1 MGLEGLGWRTNQR
14 LCERGGKEEGQD
26 PGQKRLD
33 SQPGLDLLRAPSPPM
48 DWVQEMGM
56 CVCVCGVEESG
67 QGLGCPF
74 QAISRNGRFQGTLL
88 PFTPY
93 ISYVLLDLHHQA
105 LECNTRYYIMSL
117 LSD

>member
-56 CVCVCGVEESG
+56 CVCVCVWSRGEWARPRLSLSG
-67 QGLGCPF
+67 N
-74 QAISRNGRFQGTLL
+74 I
-88 PFTPY
+88 
-93 ISYVLLDLHHQA
+93 
-105 LECNTRYYIMSL
+105 
-117 LSD
+117 

>member
-56 CVCVCGVEESG
+56 CVCVCVE
-67 QGLGCPF
+67 
-74 QAISRNGRFQGTLL
+74 
-88 PFTPY
+88 
-93 ISYVLLDLHHQA
+93 
-105 LECNTRYYIMSL
+105 
-117 LSD
+117 